1 MRVTNSYYE
10 EQRELKWKSVS
21 SRKIKDS
28 IAGGLSYVILGIM
41 IGALL
46 SIFIYVLDSGASHM
60 TWKILTTFGNTTS
73 GGILNAIAG
82 TWILVGMGLLISI
95 PPSILGA
102 LYIVNRRSNGKIS
115 LAARLFTDVLTSVPS
130 IVIGL
135 FGFLVLVI
143 RFNMGYSLIAGG
155 MALSIMMLPYL
166 LRIIEI
172 SFRNIPKEQI
182 ENAYA
187 LGADDIRVAT
197 RIYLPQAKVGIFSG
211 ILLAVSIS
219 AGETA
224 QLLYTAGWN
233 NGLPTGFLHS
243 EVGYLT
249 YVVWNGVNEP
259 STYSHNLAFV
269 AAMILILS
277 VTGLIIISKYI
288 VRRK

>member
-1 MRVTNSYYE
+1 MTNSYFKDE
-10 EQRELKWKSVS
+10 IELEWKNVS
-21 SRKIKDS
+21 TRKIKDK
-28 IAGGLSYVILGIM
+28 IANGLSYIILALM
-41 IGALL
+41 ITVLV
-46 SIFIYVLDSGASHM
+46 SIFIYILNSGASHITVPM
-60 TWKILTTFGNTTS
+60 LTTFGNTSS

-82 TWILVGMGLLISI
+82 TWMLVGMGLIISI

-102 LYIVNRRSNGKIS
+102 LYIVNSKSNGTIS

-135 FGFLVLVI
+135 FGYLVLVI

-155 MALSIMMLPYL
+155 LALSVMMLPYL

-172 SFRNIPKEQI
+172 SFRNIPKEQV

-187 LGADDIRVAT
+187 LGADDIRVAS
-197 RIYLPQAKVGIFSG
+197 RIYLPQAKVGILSG

-224 QLLYTAGWN
+224 QLIYTAGFN
-233 NGLPTGFLHS
+233 NGMPTGFLHS
-243 EVGYLT
+243 QVAYLT
-249 YVVWNGVNEP
+249 YVVWTGINEP
-259 STYSHNLAFV
+259 TTYSHNLAFV
-269 AAMILILS
+269 SAMLLILS
-277 VTGLIIISKYI
+277 VTALIVISKYI